1 MKEGN
6 REQDHSGETFSCL
19 LQGVYILP
27 VGVQTL
33 PQSSPVKSSPFDL
46 KKGWSEKNT
55 LPVNTDVMY
64 ECSTERHDS
73 LTSIKTLFSFVT
85 CLNPRL
91 PWWLLVSLLMFSH
104 TCLNLTVYRFCS
116 YLRQLKSEGELVIYW
131 RTFEHLNLTFI
142 IVIGFNSAF
151 KLVFMTLIVLKFIN
165 SMPCK

>member
-1 MKEGN
+1 MGKHLAVYY
-6 REQDHSGETFSCL
+6 RVSTFCQWVFKRCHS
-19 LQGVYILP
+19 QV
-27 VGVQTL
+27 
-33 PQSSPVKSSPFDL
+33 QSSQVPLTFKIL

-116 YLRQLKSEGELVIYW
+116 YLRQLKSEGELVIY
-131 RTFEHLNLTFI
+131 
-142 IVIGFNSAF
+142 
-151 KLVFMTLIVLKFIN
+151 
-165 SMPCK
+165 